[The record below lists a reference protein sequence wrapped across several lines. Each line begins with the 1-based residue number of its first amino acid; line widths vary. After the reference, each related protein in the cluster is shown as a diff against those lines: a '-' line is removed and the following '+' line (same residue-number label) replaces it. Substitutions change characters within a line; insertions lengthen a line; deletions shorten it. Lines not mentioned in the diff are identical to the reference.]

1 MESFWITSAISA
13 IKAISYVYDLLTF
26 PVYLVLQRPWE
37 TIKASRRKKAR
48 VISKDDQQVTYRSVE
63 KPGPIHVSLKREN
76 IDTLEKMMS
85 WISKKHNDKKCL
97 GTREILAEEDEV
109 QANGRIFKKV
119 QLDVIALYLRHRYIR
134 YIRFG

>member
-37 TIKASRRKKAR
+37 KRKASRRIKAR
-48 VISKDDQQVTYRSVE
+48 LVSKDEHSISCRSVDP
-63 KPGPIHVSLKREN
+63 PGPIHIMLKREN
-76 IDTLEKMMS
+76 IDTLEKMLS
-85 WISKKHNDKKCL
+85 WVAKMHSDKRCL
-97 GTREILAEEDEV
+97 GTREILAEEDEL

-119 QLDVIALYLRHRYIR
+119 Q
-134 YIRFG
+134 